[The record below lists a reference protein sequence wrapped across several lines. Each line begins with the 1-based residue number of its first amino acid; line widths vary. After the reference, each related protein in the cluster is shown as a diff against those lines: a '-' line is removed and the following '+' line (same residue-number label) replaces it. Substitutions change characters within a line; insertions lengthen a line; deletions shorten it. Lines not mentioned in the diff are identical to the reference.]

1 MAQSFQLGNGLTVI
15 FVEQNTVPFVSANL
29 VVRTGSDASPV
40 GKAGLANFSVS
51 MLNQGT
57 TTRTAPQLADD
68 AAQIGAT
75 LGVNSTMDSS
85 TVSIASLSRNFPTA
99 LGMLADVALRPSF
112 PAEEVDVAL
121 RLANLGG
128 SERTGRW

>member
-1 MAQSFQLGNGLTVI
+1 VAQSFQLGNGLTVI